1 MLQVHDIGPQIT
13 AFENTYDFHIGHDF
27 FGRIRK
33 DKADNNI
40 GSTLEKATFSV
51 IQENK
56 TDRYILCILCIGNEK
71 GAAASL
77 LFISKK
83 NCYMFDPHSRN
94 SCGLPIDSGTS
105 ILASFK
111 SRQNMIS
118 HIRVINSVSEDI
130 RQNPM
135 DLYSMCVVSFNQVNM
150 QMQSYFIDQKYQYL
164 KSKPLAKE
172 AEEEKIFEYEKYQMN
187 NKKGLLKRD
196 IAKHKNTQKWKI
208 AAEKTKSKYSQTE
221 KSQNQTTENGEKTD
235 NKKSA
240 WKRNIQKQIKLK
252 DRERQC
258 KCRENIQ
265 KICLSKKD
273 SKSLRNESAHGKR
286 KSENEICTIVKKNK
300 QVEDKILAKNENKIC
315 PGTASKKDTT
325 GCNNCYTQ
333 SEKSQ
338 NQTTENDE
346 KTDSKKSAWKR
357 NIQKQIKLKDRERQC
372 KRRKNIQKICLS
384 KKDSKSLKNE
394 SAPGKRKS
402 ENEICTIVKKNK
414 QVEDKI
420 LAKNEN
426 KICPGT
432 ASKKD
437 TTGCNNCYTQ
447 SEKSQNQTT
456 ENGEKTDNKKS
467 AWKRNIQKQIK
478 LKDRERQ
485 CKRRK
490 NIQKICLSKK
500 DCKSLKNESTPGKR
514 KSENEICTIVKK
526 KQTSRRASTSQK
538 EKK

>member
-1 MLQVHDIGPQIT
+1 MAQNRSKLIEKVVKGSFHQGDTSVFGQNSVGRQCVANCVIAGLYNSIVLVSNWTTHNLDNILWSGDKLYKSISKTNPLLQVHDIGPQIT
-13 AFENTYDFHIGHDF
+13 AFENTYDFHIGHEF
-27 FGRIRK
+27 FGRIKK

-71 GAAASL
+71 GGTAS

-118 HIRVINSVSEDI
+118 HIRVINSVSEDS

-135 DLYSMCVVSFNQVNM
+135 DLYSMCVVSFNQVNI

-164 KSKPLAKE
+164 KSKPLAKD

-196 IAKHKNTQKWKI
+196 IAKHNNTQKWKI

-221 KSQNQTTENGEKTD
+221 KSQNQTTENGEKRD

-240 WKRNIQKQIKLK
+240 RKRDIQKQIKLK
-252 DRERQC
+252 ERERQC
-258 KCRENIQ
+258 KHRKNIQ

-273 SKSLRNESAHGKR
+273 SKSLKNKSTPGKR

-300 QVEDKILAKNENKIC
+300 QEEEKILAKNENEIC

-325 GCNNCYTQ
+325 GCNNCYTP

-346 KTDSKKSAWKR
+346 KTDNKKSAWKR
-357 NIQKQIKLKDRERQC
+357 NIQNQIKLKDRERQC
-372 KRRKNIQKICLS
+372 KHRKNIQKICLS
-384 KKDSKSLKNE
+384 KKDSKSLKN
-394 SAPGKRKS
+394 K
-402 ENEICTIVKKNK
+402 
-414 QVEDKI
+414 
-420 LAKNEN
+420 
-426 KICPGT
+426 
-432 ASKKD
+432 
-437 TTGCNNCYTQ
+437 
-447 SEKSQNQTT
+447 
-456 ENGEKTDNKKS
+456 
-467 AWKRNIQKQIK
+467 
-478 LKDRERQ
+478 
-485 CKRRK
+485 
-490 NIQKICLSKK
+490 
-500 DCKSLKNESTPGKR
+500 STPGKR
-514 KSENEICTIVKK
+514 KVKMK
-526 KQTSRRASTSQK
+526 YIL
-538 EKK
+538 